1 MSLRYLPL
9 LCCSLASAAN
19 LYATHYSGSVY
30 TLSLEGGDDG
40 YSLSVASELKTCGD
54 MPSWIT
60 LDPESKLLYCS
71 DETGDA
77 SSNGSL
83 TALSIGED
91 GSLTEGAKTGAA
103 PGGGVN
109 SVIYTGDDGSK
120 YLAIAHY
127 GGSALSTFA
136 LPLEADVEP
145 LQAFHFELTKPGA
158 VPQQDASHP
167 HQVILDPTGSFLL
180 SPDLGADQIRVYAID
195 KSSGSL
201 NDCPAIEFPHG
212 AGPRHG
218 LFWKSESPQFRF
230 QRRADSQ
237 TMLYTV
243 SELGGHFT
251 AFDVSYSDDGCLSFR
266 ETQSF
271 VPYPGSELPEGATL
285 SGIQSDGI
293 SLYVS
298 IRSDHGFDPNDSM
311 STLAR
316 SSNGTVTYRD
326 LTSSYGT
333 VPRTFEI
340 NKAGDLVAI
349 GNQASS
355 NVAIVKRDPQSGKL
369 GEEVANVQ
377 VGEAGEV
384 GTAEGLSSL
393 IWGE

>member
-40 YSLSVASELKTCGD
+40 YSLSVASDLKTCGP

-71 DETGDA
+71 DENGDA

-83 TALSIGED
+83 TSLAIGED
-91 GSLTEGAKTGAA
+91 GSLTEAAKTDAA

-109 SVIYTGDDGSK
+109 SIIYTGEDGSK

-127 GGSALSTFA
+127 GGSALSTFS
-136 LPLEADVEP
+136 LPLDADAEP
-145 LQAFHFELTKPGA
+145 LQVFHYELTKPGA
-158 VPQQDASHP
+158 TPQQGASHP
-167 HQVILDPTGSFLL
+167 HQVILDPSGSFLL

-201 NDCPAIEFPHG
+201 NDCPSIEFPHG
-212 AGPRHG
+212 SGPRHG
-218 LFWKSESPQFRF
+218 LFEQPEATRFRF
-230 QRRADSQ
+230 QRRAGSQ
-237 TMLYTV
+237 QTLLYTV
-243 SELGGHFT
+243 SEIGGHFK
-251 AFDVSYSDDGCLSFR
+251 AFDVSHTSDGCLAFR

-271 VPYPGSELPEGATL
+271 DPYPGGLPEGATL
-285 SGIQSDGI
+285 SGIQSDGT

-298 IRSDHGFDPNDSM
+298 IRSDKGFDPNDSM
-311 STLAR
+311 VTLGR
-316 SSNGTVTYRD
+316 SCNGTVAFRD

-340 NKAGDLVAI
+340 NEAGDLVAI

-355 NVAIVKRDPQSGKL
+355 NVAIVKRDPETGKL
-369 GEEVANVQ
+369 GDEVASVQ
-377 VGEAGEV
+377 VGEPGEV

-393 IWGE
+393 IWGL